1 MVCPGTRPTRSSP
14 APLRHRAPARLL
26 RPYHPTTNA
35 NNETAHPAGPGET
48 ASTGPAPDR
57 TADHR
62 NNQPNQSST
71 HPPDAARGHLRR
83 QRPQTG
89 SPHRVGDR
97 AFAAA
102 VAQRFLI
109 CVVRCAQQSH
119 TLAFR
124 EPTLNLTAAP
134 PHSARA
140 RTPEPHRLREVATL
154 DPAPQGG
161 PGKTDHTPAH
171 LWFAGLSPFNHTPI
185 LIAGKVPGHT
195 PRDPKNFSW
204 SENITDFA
212 PLQPPTTATNTTH
225 PSVAFSPSSTPP
237 YQEPAGQK
245 PQIAT

>member
-1 MVCPGTRPTRSSP
+1 MAAP
-14 APLRHRAPARLL
+14 AHSACRDRVHVRLAPVGHRHRRPPEPHRVLRRLRCVNL
-26 RPYHPTTNA
+26 PGVRAACGVPWVSPDSKQSSTPTTPGARTPPSAISPDHERQRRNRA
-35 NNETAHPAGPGET
+35 PGRAGET

-89 SPHRVGDR
+89 SPHRVCDR

-102 VAQRFLI
+102 LPQRFLI

-124 EPTLNLTAAP
+124 EPTLNITAAP

-140 RTPEPHRLREVATL
+140 CTPEPHRLREVATL

-161 PGKTDHTPAH
+161 PGKTDHIQH
-171 LWFAGLSPFNHTPI
+171 IFGSQ
-185 LIAGKVPGHT
+185 
-195 PRDPKNFSW
+195 D
-204 SENITDFA
+204 
-212 PLQPPTTATNTTH
+212 
-225 PSVAFSPSSTPP
+225 
-237 YQEPAGQK
+237 
-245 PQIAT
+245 